1 MLTKI
6 LKRFDSVD
14 RNIKVFIRSSLIAGL
29 SLAAGLV
36 LLAGAV
42 CGQPQYQPS
51 AMRESSLRGFLRDFL
66 KASSSSRNDRTRY
79 SSAFVD
85 LNDDGKPEAI
95 VYLAGRTWCGTGGC
109 TTLVLSSTKSSFKLV
124 SKIAVTRPPIR
135 VLDTKSKGWHD
146 LSVRVQ
152 GGGVQA
158 DYEAKLSFDGET
170 YPSNPSLPSCQRL
183 VKKVAGQVVVHL
195 AAEGTPLYQ

>member
-6 LKRFDSVD
+6 IKRLDFGDGD
-14 RNIKVFIRSSLIAGL
+14 IRIFVRSWVIRGV
-29 SLAAGLV
+29 SLAAGFV
-36 LLAGAV
+36 LLAGAI
-42 CGQPQYQPS
+42 CAQPQHQLTSP
-51 AMRESSLRGFLRDFL
+51 RDSSLRGFLRDFL
-66 KASSSSRNDRTRY
+66 KTSSSDDVRTRY

-95 VYLAGRTWCGTGGC
+95 VYLAGRGWCGTGGC
-109 TTLVLSSTKSSFKLV
+109 TTLVLASTKSSFRVV

-146 LSVRVQ
+146 ISVRVQ
-152 GGGVQA
+152 GGGLQA
-158 DYEAKLSFDGET
+158 GYEARLSFDGET

-183 VKKVAGQVVVHL
+183 IKKVAGQVVVHL